1 MRLELPPF
9 RLERYF
15 ARYEFAVPY
24 LLSSSD
30 IEPYRLDELLA
41 LADEE
46 GRALLDGL
54 TLGYTESQ
62 GHPLLRGEIASL
74 YEGVVPEQV
83 LVFAGAEEA
92 IYVLL
97 RVLLGPGSHAV
108 VTWPAYQSLY
118 EVARA
123 TGAEVTLLPLEHEQ
137 GWALDTDALE
147 AAIQP
152 NTRLIVTNFPHN
164 PTGALLDSA
173 SFERVIEIA
182 RGAGASL
189 FSDEVYR
196 FLEYDPAERLPAAVD
211 RYERGI
217 SLGVMSKAWALAGL
231 RIGWIATHD
240 TDLLN
245 RLATYKDYTTI
256 CNSAPSEV
264 LALIALRARESV
276 LARNLAI
283 IEQNLSHLDSFFA
296 AHPDTFEWIPPRS
309 GCIGFPRLL
318 ADVPVEDF
326 AAALAEKEGVML
338 LPGTVYEHPGNHFRI
353 GYGRR
358 NLPEALARLER
369 YTERLHFDT
378 RAGGCRP

>member
-1 MRLELPPF
+1 MQPPPF
-9 RLERYF
+9 KLERYF

-30 IEPYRLDELLA
+30 IEPYRLDELLT

-46 GRALLDGL
+46 GRALWDGL

-62 GHPLLRGEIASL
+62 GHPLLRAEIASL
-74 YEGVVPEQV
+74 YEAVAPEEV

-97 RVLLGPGSHAV
+97 RVLLGPGSHTV

-123 TGAEVTLLPLEHEQ
+123 TGAEVTLLPLEHEK

-152 NTRLIVTNFPHN
+152 NTRLTVTNFPHN
-164 PTGALLDSA
+164 PTGALLDIA
-173 SFERVIEIA
+173 SFERVVELA
-182 RGAGASL
+182 RAVGAYL

-196 FLEYDPAERLPAAVD
+196 FLEYDRADRLPAAVD
-211 RYERGI
+211 RYEQGV

-240 TDLLN
+240 ADLMN
-245 RLATYKDYTTI
+245 RLATFKDYTTI

-296 AHPDTFEWIPPRS
+296 AQPDTFEWIRPNS

-318 ADVPVEDF
+318 ADVPVENF
-326 AAALAEKEGVML
+326 AARLAEQEGVML
-338 LPGTVYEHPGNHFRI
+338 LPGTVYDHPGNHFRI

-358 NLPEALARLER
+358 NLPEALTRLER
-369 YTERLHFDT
+369 YSERLLLGT
-378 RAGGCRP
+378 PTGNCRP

>member
-1 MRLELPPF
+1 MELPPF

-15 ARYEFAVPY
+15 ARYEFALPY

-46 GRALLDGL
+46 GRALWDGL

-62 GHPLLRGEIASL
+62 GHPLLRAEIASL
-74 YEGVVPEQV
+74 YEGVVPEEV

-92 IYVLL
+92 IYILL
-97 RVLLGPGSHAV
+97 RVLLGPGAHAV

-164 PTGALLDSA
+164 PTGALPNLA
-173 SFERVIEIA
+173 VFERVVELA
-182 RGAGASL
+182 RAAGAIL

-196 FLEYDPAERLPAAVD
+196 FLEYDPAERLPAAVE
-211 RYERGI
+211 RYERGV

-240 TDLLN
+240 ADLLN

-256 CNSAPSEV
+256 CNSVPSEV

-283 IEQNLSHLDSFFA
+283 INQNLSRLDSFFA
-296 AHPDTFEWIPPRS
+296 SHPDTFEWIRPRS

-318 ADVPVEDF
+318 ADVPIEEF
-326 AAALAEKEGVML
+326 AAGLADQQGVML

-358 NLPEALARLER
+358 NLPESLARLER
-369 YTERLHFDT
+369 YSKRLHLGT
-378 RAGGCRP
+378 RAGGRRA